1 MDSTFPSYEAVFAND
16 NRWDNEAAIMLGRFI
31 ALHRFRD
38 RYKSN
43 LRALAI
49 SPDFFFF
56 AARLNPLQKD

>member
-1 MDSTFPSYEAVFAND
+1 MDSTSISYETIFAND
-16 NRWDNEAAIMLGRFI
+16 NRWDSEAAVMLGRFI

-38 RYKSN
+38 RYKDN

-56 AARLNPLQKD
+56 AANLSRDLK